1 MTGISPVDSRRA
13 RYNQD
18 MHLRQLIPALRTNAC
33 GSWVVASALAAAAAV
48 LLAVA
53 GCGDAAE
60 PRAVTAESTAEAAKA
75 TDATAVAVAR
85 PDFSETALTGE
96 ELFDANCA
104 LCHGAQAAGTTQG
117 PTLIDRIYHPGHH
130 SDFSFRRAVAQGV
143 RQHHWTFGD
152 MPPVATVTA
161 DGVEQIICYIREL
174 QRQQGI
180 FEGDGFAT
188 VC

>member
-1 MTGISPVDSRRA
+1 M
-13 RYNQD
+13 
-18 MHLRQLIPALRTNAC
+18 
-33 GSWVVASALAAAAAV
+33 
-48 LLAVA
+48 A
-53 GCGDAAE
+53 GQ
-60 PRAVTAESTAEAAKA
+60 
-75 TDATAVAVAR
+75 
-85 PDFSETALTGE
+85 

-152 MPPVATVTA
+152 MLPVATVTA
-161 DGVEQIICYIREL
+161 DEIEQIICYVREL
-174 QRQQGI
+174 QREAGI
-180 FEGDGFAT
+180 FDGDAFET

>member
-1 MTGISPVDSRRA
+1 MRRIIPVVKTKGCGIRA
-13 RYNQD
+13 VTPT
-18 MHLRQLIPALRTNAC
+18 LVAAF
-33 GSWVVASALAAAAAV
+33 VVLV
-48 LLAVA
+48 VT
-53 GCGDAAE
+53 GCGDSGEPQPVTRESTAATTE
-60 PRAVTAESTAEAAKA
+60 AIDTAAVTATRSAL
-75 TDATAVAVAR
+75 
-85 PDFSETALTGE
+85 SQTALAGE
-96 ELFDANCA
+96 ELFNVNCA
-104 LCHGAQAAGTTQG
+104 LCHGANAAGTTQG

-174 QRQQGI
+174 QRQHGI